1 MDKKSNGIPA
11 TTFKE
16 YLTIGVNRKA
26 FRDPPEM
33 DFARDVLRDSKFKDF
48 REWEKLETYLIFYR
62 ACDEAIYVAKKLF
75 KKWKAS
81 Q

>member
-1 MDKKSNGIPA
+1 MVKKFNENAAP
-11 TTFKE
+11 TFKE
-16 YLTIGVNRKA
+16 YLTIGVTRKA

-33 DFARDVLRDSKFKDF
+33 DFAKDVLRDPKFKDF
-48 REWEKLETYLIFYR
+48 REWEKLETYLIFYQ